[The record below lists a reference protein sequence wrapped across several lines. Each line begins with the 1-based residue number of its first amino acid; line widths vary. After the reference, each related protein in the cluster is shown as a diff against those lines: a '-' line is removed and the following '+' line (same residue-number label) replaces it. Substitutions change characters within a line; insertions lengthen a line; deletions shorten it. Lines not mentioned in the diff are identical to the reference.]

1 MGHDFDVDANARK
14 IQTFAPPTRSRKTEL
29 VTTMSLTESQ
39 CKHLRGLGHHLKP
52 LVLIGSAGL
61 SDGVLAEIN
70 SSLEHHE
77 LIKVRVRSGGRKE
90 RDELIAN
97 IANRASA
104 QLIQRIGNVAL
115 IYRAA
120 EKPTIVLPNRGQ
132 PAAPI

>member
-1 MGHDFDVDANARK
+1 
-14 IQTFAPPTRSRKTEL
+14 
-29 VTTMSLTESQ
+29 MSLTESQ

-61 SDGVLAEIN
+61 SAGVLAEIN

-90 RDELIAN
+90 RDELITDLA
-97 IANRASA
+97 ARSA
-104 QLIQRIGNVAL
+104 AHIIQRIGNVAL
-115 IYRAA
+115 IYRPA

-132 PAAPI
+132 AAN